1 MLFKDGPSTL
11 PTLKPSRSQVL
22 ENLIDTFFETV
33 DDGTYEKESKPSKKK
48 KKKRKKQKKL
58 VDDIFDTFC
67 KEMDN
72 VVPGLKKAYRKRI
85 KETTKV
91 DKEEELDYKIVK
103 LINKIHKSLKKLSKL
118 LKKRD
123 S

>member
-1 MLFKDGPSTL
+1 MIFKDGPSSL

-33 DDGTYEKESKPSKKK
+33 DDEKESKPSKKK

-67 KEMDN
+67 KEMDT

-123 S
+123 E